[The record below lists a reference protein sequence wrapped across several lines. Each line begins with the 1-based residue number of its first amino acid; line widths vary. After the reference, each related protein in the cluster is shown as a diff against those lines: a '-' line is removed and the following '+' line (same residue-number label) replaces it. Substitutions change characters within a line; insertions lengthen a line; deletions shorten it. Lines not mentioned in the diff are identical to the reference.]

1 MIINLQPLKYCLLK
15 LSCNSCQGLN
25 EIGMIV
31 SLFSKGC
38 NTDRE
43 FIPFK
48 QVKKC
53 HLRKKVRNYCF
64 IRP

>member
-31 SLFSKGC
+31 FLFSKGC

-53 HLRKKVRNYCF
+53 H
-64 IRP
+64 